1 MNKLKKDNVL
11 NFPSKMTEI
20 EREVEAIVFA
30 AAEPLSIETIE
41 TKISKNTD
49 VLKILQKLQT
59 FYTNRGINLVCISNK
74 WSFRTAQNLSSLM
87 SQQKTV
93 EKKLSKAAIETLA
106 IIVYHQPVTRAEIEE
121 IRGVAFG
128 TNTLEILMELNWV
141 KPQGRKDIP
150 GKPIQYGTTDDFLSH
165 FNLQKL
171 SDLPTVDELGTAGL
185 IDTSS
190 VDASI
195 FGTGKFYKEKQED
208 NEAEESVDAVDTAKA
223 ELDTLVNNEA
233 TLSEE
238 FKEKTAVI
246 FEAAV
251 KSKLSDEI
259 DRLETQY
266 KEELA
271 EEVSSTKSELV
282 EKVDSYLNY
291 VVENWIKENEIA
303 IENGL
308 RTEIAEGFM
317 DKLKDL
323 FTESYIQVPESKVDL
338 VDELAEQVEELET
351 KLNETTQKVIDQS
364 GEIEEMTKDRII
376 NESASDL
383 ADTQVEKLKSLVND
397 LDFENEEKFK
407 EKVDTIKEA
416 HFSQETGSS
425 DESPMIEEDGH
436 DEVMET
442 SPNMERYVS
451 TLKKTVS
458 KN

>member
-41 TKISKNTD
+41 TKISKNTN

-59 FYTNRGINLVCISNK
+59 FYTNRGINLICISNK

-208 NEAEESVDAVDTAKA
+208 K
-223 ELDTLVNNEA
+223 
-233 TLSEE
+233 
-238 FKEKTAVI
+238 
-246 FEAAV
+246 
-251 KSKLSDEI
+251 
-259 DRLETQY
+259 
-266 KEELA
+266 
-271 EEVSSTKSELV
+271 
-282 EKVDSYLNY
+282 
-291 VVENWIKENEIA
+291 KENIYSD
-303 IENGL
+303 I
-308 RTEIAEGFM
+308 
-317 DKLKDL
+317 
-323 FTESYIQVPESKVDL
+323 
-338 VDELAEQVEELET
+338 DEM
-351 KLNETTQKVIDQS
+351 LN
-364 GEIEEMTKDRII
+364 
-376 NESASDL
+376 
-383 ADTQVEKLKSLVND
+383 
-397 LDFENEEKFK
+397 
-407 EKVDTIKEA
+407 
-416 HFSQETGSS
+416 
-425 DESPMIEEDGH
+425 
-436 DEVMET
+436 
-442 SPNMERYVS
+442 S
-451 TLKKTVS
+451 TLKPES
-458 KN
+458 EE